1 MDKDT
6 EQEIAEGLKEG
17 DRQAWLKLYDAY
29 AERVWQN
36 IARLMGSDCPA
47 VADVVQETFLAAAR
61 SAKNFNPRR
70 GSLWIWLCGIAKR
83 QIALYY
89 RNRDPKIV
97 LAQAKL
103 WWTSLDVQKDDWIDA
118 RSVPPP
124 EILEAREL
132 ATLVRHTLSELSD
145 EYRSLL
151 LAKYVEGQ
159 PIDKIAND
167 MDYSS
172 IAVTSKLARA
182 RKTFR
187 VAFRKLIQSE
197 TDVRMCCYDDK

>member
-6 EQEIAEGLKEG
+6 EREIAKALQEG
-17 DRQAWLKLYDAY
+17 DRQAWLLLYEAY

-36 IARLMGSDCPA
+36 IARLMGSDYPA
-47 VADVVQETFLAAAR
+47 VADVVQETFLAAVR
-61 SAKNFNPRR
+61 SAMNFNPHR

-83 QIALYY
+83 QVALYY
-89 RNRDPKIV
+89 RKRDPKIV

-103 WWTSLDVQKDDWIDA
+103 WWTSLDGQKDDWIDA

-132 ATLVRHTLSELSD
+132 ATLVRHTLNELSD
-145 EYRSLL
+145 EYRALL
-151 LAKYVEGQ
+151 LAKYVDDQ
-159 PIDKIAND
+159 SVNKIAND
-167 MDYSS
+167 MDYNS

-182 RKTFR
+182 RKAFLIT
-187 VAFRKLIQSE
+187 FRKLIQSGP
-197 TDVRMCCYDDK
+197 DVKDVSL